1 MFINEFLLIGKSL
14 EFVLPLSMKEQ
25 MMIITVLISAD
36 WERYLFIQL
45 EIKDGIIQYID
56 YNLLD

>member
-1 MFINEFLLIGKSL
+1 MLKPALLFYNERTDDDNNCAYKI
-14 EFVLPLSMKEQ
+14 
-25 MMIITVLISAD
+25 AD